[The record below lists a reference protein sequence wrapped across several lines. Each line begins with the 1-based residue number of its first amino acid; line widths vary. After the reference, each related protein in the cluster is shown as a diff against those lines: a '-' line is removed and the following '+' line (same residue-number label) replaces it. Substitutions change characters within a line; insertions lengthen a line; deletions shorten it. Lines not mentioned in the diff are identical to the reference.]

1 MPVKVYS
8 CLVHGVEGQLVEV
21 EADILTGLSAF
32 TIVGLGDTS
41 VQESKERIRSAIRST
56 KSQYPTQKKVINL
69 APASLPK
76 NGPSFDLPIAVAL
89 LAASGQLPAPPLQN
103 ALFIGELAL
112 SGEVRAVRGIISILL
127 FARQN
132 GWKKVFLPA
141 ANFHEASLV
150 KDIAIE
156 PVSSLQQ
163 LFDHLRDNI
172 PLATPSLSQISPLLQ
187 TDYQLPSPTPNLQPS
202 SSLYEQIQGQS
213 LAKRALQ
220 ISAAGGHHLLLYG
233 PPGIGKTMLA
243 KALLELLPPLSE
255 QELIETIQ
263 IYSSA
268 GKSYPVDST
277 IRPFREINRTITTA
291 GLIGGGVTARPG
303 EISLAHNGI
312 LFMDEFAEF
321 PKSIIESLRQPL
333 EDKQISISRLASGRT
348 GSNHHLH
355 LKFPARFSL
364 IAAMNPCPCGFSG
377 DPEIPCQCSNQSINN
392 YRKKLSGPIFDR
404 FDLSCSMSR
413 PEGFSIK
420 SKQIIPEIP
429 ITTIRNSIQTARERQ
444 SIRYKNEIFQTNA
457 ELTSRQIRKYLQLEH
472 KAEEYLQIILERT
485 LLSHRSQLHLLKTAL
500 TIADLKN
507 HDQITNLDIAEAFQY
522 RQPNPM
528 QNYL

>member
-8 CLVHGVEGQLVEV
+8 CLVYGVQGQLVEV
-21 EADILTGLSAF
+21 EADILSGLSAF

-41 VQESKERIRSAIRST
+41 VQESKERIRSAIKST

-69 APASLPK
+69 APASLRK
-76 NGPSFDLPIAVAL
+76 NGPSFDLPIAIAL
-89 LAASGQLPAPPLQN
+89 LAASGQIPTSSLQN

-141 ANFHEASLV
+141 ANFSEASLV

-156 PVSSLQQ
+156 PVNSLQQ

-172 PLATPSLSQISPLLQ
+172 PMFINNTAGGYIAPNSKPL
-187 TDYQLPSPTPNLQPS
+187 
-202 SSLYEQIQGQS
+202 SSLYQQIQGQS

-321 PKSIIESLRQPL
+321 PRNIIESLRQPL
-333 EDKQISISRLASGRT
+333 EDKQISISRLSSDRSG
-348 GSNHHLH
+348 SSYHLH
-355 LKFPARFSL
+355 LRFPARFSL

-392 YRKKLSGPIFDR
+392 YRKKLSGPTFDR

-413 PEGFSIK
+413 PTDFRIEAIHAISET
-420 SKQIIPEIP
+420 PL
-429 ITTIRNSIQTARERQ
+429 TTIKNSIQLARERQ
-444 SIRYKNEIFQTNA
+444 SIRYKNEVFQTNT
-457 ELTSRQIRKYLQLEH
+457 ELNSGEIRKYLQLDH

-485 LLSHRSQLHLLKTAL
+485 LLSPRSQLHLLKTAL

-522 RQPNPM
+522 RQPNPI